1 MGAWLSG
8 MMKRSRL
15 KRFGVIAVAVL
26 AALLTIAG
34 ISIWRLRSL
43 GDLPDVGDPFDVA
56 AVVRPIEIPD
66 DENAF
71 VSYSEAVRLLAK
83 RFPAFRQTDWTKL
96 TWSNASLEVR
106 GYLGI
111 EPAGP

>member
-1 MGAWLSG
+1 MAFGHDEC
-8 MMKRSRL
+8 SRL
-15 KRFGVIAVAVL
+15 KRFGFIAIAVL

-56 AVVRPIEIPD
+56 AVVRPIEISD

-83 RFPAFRQTDWTKL
+83 RFPRSGKP
-96 TWSNASLEVR
+96 
-106 GYLGI
+106 I
-111 EPAGP
+111 GPN